1 MPSVAMLRVI
11 VLGVVMLNVVAP
23 LWASLIFMT
32 MIEVYM
38 SGAPCSALFW
48 GGAVS
53 LPRNAFSSITITS
66 TVEVKSH
73 LDKALHRLLLY

>member
-1 MPSVAMLRVI
+1 MPSVAFYIVMSSVVKLRVI
-11 VLGVVMLNVVAP
+11 MLGVDMLNVVAP

-48 GGAVS
+48 
-53 LPRNAFSSITITS
+53 
-66 TVEVKSH
+66 E
-73 LDKALHRLLLY
+73 